1 MIDVIKNQITT
12 YYNEKLGLEP
22 KKECTQFY
30 KNVYKLPCRH
40 LFDPEDLETAI
51 PLSLVGERWL
61 LCKDATSGT
70 DQQEVAS
77 QTICPA
83 DINDIRGN
91 LIQVLYGVEQAIMS
105 LDGGA
110 SIEYINELRK
120 WNADIMESGRI
131 EPLKPLRKL
140 TKSEARK
147 KNRIP
152 LKMEKVAQEI
162 RDSKDEKISMLE
174 TKLNFLNETNKPIV
188 ELPEGVH
195 RSLPKIMLPYVRS
208 WRDVGRDGNCGFRAC
223 ALAIGEKQKIWPD
236 IRQNLLKLL
245 DKKEDYYKNTHLYQ
259 CQEEVDR
266 LQYSLQWSE
275 GPVHTKNTC

>member
-12 YYNEKLGLEP
+12 YYNKKLGLEP
-22 KKECTQFY
+22 KKEYTQFY
-30 KNVYKLPCRH
+30 KNVFKLPSCRH
-40 LFDPEDLETAI
+40 LFDPEDLKTAI

-61 LCKDATSGT
+61 LCKDATSRP

-77 QTICPA
+77 QTMCPA

-91 LIQVLYGVEQAIMS
+91 LVQVLYGVEQAIMS

-110 SIEYINELRK
+110 SIKYINELRK
-120 WNADIMESGRI
+120 WNADIMKSGRI

-152 LKMEKVAQEI
+152 LRVEKVAQKI
-162 RDSKDEKISMLE
+162 RDSKDEKISILE
-174 TKLNFLNETNKPIV
+174 TKLNFLNETNKPIIV

-195 RSLPKIMLPYVRS
+195 RSLPKFMLPYVRS
-208 WRDVGRDGNCGFRAC
+208 WRDVG
-223 ALAIGEKQKIWPD
+223 
-236 IRQNLLKLL
+236 
-245 DKKEDYYKNTHLYQ
+245 
-259 CQEEVDR
+259 
-266 LQYSLQWSE
+266 
-275 GPVHTKNTC
+275 

>member
-1 MIDVIKNQITT
+1 MAQIGREKIQRIYFVNDTKQFDKLTGKVSHFVIDVIKNQITT
-12 YYNEKLGLEP
+12 YYNKKLGLEP

-51 PLSLVGERWL
+51 PLSLVDERWL
-61 LCKDATSGT
+61 LCKDATSRP

-77 QTICPA
+77 QTMCPA

-91 LIQVLYGVEQAIMS
+91 LVQVLYGVDQAIMS

-110 SIEYINELRK
+110 SIKYINELRK
-120 WNADIMESGRI
+120 WNADIMKSGRI

-152 LKMEKVAQEI
+152 LRVEKVAQKI
-162 RDSKDEKISMLE
+162 RDSKDEKISILE
-174 TKLNFLNETNKPIV
+174 TKLNFLNETNKPIIV

-195 RSLPKIMLPYVRS
+195 RSLPKFMLPYVRS
-208 WRDVGRDGNCGFRAC
+208 WRDVG
-223 ALAIGEKQKIWPD
+223 
-236 IRQNLLKLL
+236 
-245 DKKEDYYKNTHLYQ
+245 
-259 CQEEVDR
+259 
-266 LQYSLQWSE
+266 
-275 GPVHTKNTC
+275 